1 MVFRNIVFSAL
12 AVGLVTG
19 ILYGVFQQA
28 QISPIIYAAEA
39 HEATAPGD
47 GYSHGDGQG
56 NDEEAG
62 HFHGPWAPADGGER
76 VFFTFA
82 ANVLTAF
89 AFAIFL
95 ISLMALHDYKS
106 YKPPVDALKGA
117 GWGIAALLTV
127 FVAPA
132 LFGLHPEVP
141 GTQAAALEARQAW
154 WALCVVAT
162 GAGIAVLYYAP
173 LKLKVLGVALAAV
186 PHILGAPHPK
196 GGLSF
201 ANDDPQAVA
210 ALTELSHRFFWMTAA
225 GMVIFCLLL
234 GVLSGFMTSR
244 YVKLESGA

>member
-12 AVGLVTG
+12 VVGLVTG

-28 QISPIIYAAEA
+28 QISPIIYAAESYEVVQA
-39 HEATAPGD
+39 GSGHSHDDGEA
-47 GYSHGDGQG
+47 
-56 NDEEAG
+56 AG
-62 HFHGPWAPADGGER
+62 HSRGPWAPADGGER
-76 VFFTFA
+76 IVFTFA

-95 ISLMALHDYKS
+95 ISLMALHNHKS
-106 YKPPVDALKGA
+106 ERPPVDALKGA
-117 GWGIAALLTV
+117 GWGVAALLTW

-132 LFGLHPEVP
+132 VFGLHQEVP

-154 WALCVVAT
+154 WVFCVAAT

-173 LKLKVLGVALAAV
+173 VKLKVLGLVLAAL
-186 PHILGAPHPK
+186 PHVVGAPHPE
-196 GGLSF
+196 GGLAF

-210 ALTELSHRFFWMTAA
+210 ALTDLSHQFFWMTAA

-234 GVLSGFMTSR
+234 GVLSGFMTRR
-244 YVKLESGA
+244 YVTLEPAE